1 MYLSPH
7 PGVVVV
13 RCAGCSNMHL
23 IADHLG
29 IFEEPGWD
37 INEFL
42 KTQAEQGVRHITE
55 DNVVELGWNDIVGR
69 KKGDDEL
76 EKV

>member
-1 MYLSPH
+1 
-7 PGVVVV
+7 
-13 RCAGCSNMHL
+13 MHL